1 MIMTKPRT
9 RNAATGVLLIAV
21 SAAISVPFAATVA
34 PAEDLYSFR
43 NGMVLRGTHA
53 SIPTLN
59 ENAFASGAR
68 GEPRALPI
76 LMIDD
81 GLRRTFVHRL
91 GMLAQPPK
99 EIADLER
106 SIEFN
111 QPVSLGSKTVGVVG
125 QILGVSEFTEYGR
138 RLISVRGPDGAPL
151 TIVQGITELNDRYVK
166 LEALKVKPYY
176 SWDMRVATNSIP
188 TSTLNQIFDQ
198 RMDQEDVDRR
208 LEVVRFLMET
218 ERYADAHDSLR
229 KVIRDFPEEEHLG
242 RQLVA
247 LTELQ
252 AEQLLDEAES
262 RAGVGQRRLSKE
274 ILDKF
279 AAQPLG
285 RVTRLKVDD
294 AIAKHRTAEA
304 QSREAV
310 SNLRRLVGQLDPAIS
325 AELEPIVE
333 EIANGL
339 NADTLTRM
347 SDFVRLGSDEKQP
360 VGNRVA
366 LAVAG
371 WILGGGSGEQNL
383 KVATSLVE
391 VRELVAEYLACDDA
405 ARRQQILEALRGM
418 EGAQPRYV
426 ARMMPLMTPPLTLP
440 AEAADPKVPGMYR
453 FGTGEPPDASG
464 QPPEPR
470 YAIQLPPEYDPLR
483 EYPCVLALH
492 PVRGTPDQQI
502 NWWSGVFSESAG
514 TRMGQAARHGYIVV
528 APVWSRESQ
537 SGYEFTPQEHERVL
551 VALRDAMRR
560 ASIDADRVFVA
571 GHGDGGTAAWDI
583 AISHPDLWAGLV
595 SISSEPAKTIP
606 HYKSNS
612 EYVPAYI
619 VMGEL
624 DAAPPPL
631 TRVGA
636 ILDDYMTP
644 RHDAMVVI
652 YRGRG
657 REYFYEEIH
666 RLFEWMNLSSHRRG
680 QTPRTIETA
689 TMRVSD
695 RFFWWLELDE
705 MKPAVSINP
714 LLWEQ
719 AERLRAGKVSAKVLE
734 GNQIRVNQ
742 APADRFTVWLRP
754 EMGIDLN
761 ERIMIRS
768 GSRVVP
774 VSYEGDLEVMLED
787 ARTRAD
793 RKRPFWAKVRFP

>member
-1 MIMTKPRT
+1 MKDIRIP
-9 RNAATGVLLIAV
+9 AAVAGVWLIAV
-21 SAAISVPFAATVA
+21 TAAISVPFAASVVS
-34 PAEDLYSFR
+34 AEDLFSFR
-43 NGMVLRGTHA
+43 NGLVLRGTHA

-99 EIADLER
+99 EIADLGR
-106 SIEFN
+106 SIEFD

-138 RLISVRGPDGAPL
+138 RLISVRGPEGTPV
-151 TIVQGITELNDRYVK
+151 TIVQGITEINDRFAK

-176 SWDMRVATNSIP
+176 SWDMRVATSSIP
-188 TSTLNQIFDQ
+188 TSTLNQIFHR
-198 RMDQEDVDRR
+198 RMDQDDVDRR
-208 LEVVRFLMET
+208 LEAVRFLMET
-218 ERYADAHDSLR
+218 ERYADAHDALR
-229 KVIRDFPEEEHLG
+229 KVIRDFPEEKHLE

-247 LTELQ
+247 LTERQ

-262 RAGVGQRRLSKE
+262 RAEAGQHRLSRE
-274 ILDKF
+274 ILEKF
-279 AAQPLG
+279 GSQPLG

-294 AIAKHRTAEA
+294 ALARRRTTEA
-304 QSREAV
+304 QSREVVA
-310 SNLRRLVGQLDPAIS
+310 NLRRLVDQLDPATV
-325 AELEPIVE
+325 AELAPIVD
-333 EIANGL
+333 EIAEGL
-339 NADTLTRM
+339 DADTLTRM
-347 SDFVRLGSDEKQP
+347 SDFIRLGDDEQQP

-366 LAVAG
+366 LAIAG

-383 KVATSLVE
+383 KVAASLIE
-391 VRELVAEYLACDDA
+391 VRGLVAEYLACDDA
-405 ARRQQILEALRGM
+405 ARRQQILEELRGM

-426 ARMMPLMTPPLTLP
+426 ARMMPLMVPPLTLP
-440 AEAADPKVPGMYR
+440 EGAADPEIPGMYR
-453 FGTGEPPDASG
+453 FGVVEEPESSVVPV
-464 QPPEPR
+464 PR

-483 EYPCVLALH
+483 EYPCVVALH
-492 PVRGTPDQQI
+492 PIRGTPDQQI
-502 NWWSGVFSESAG
+502 DWWSGVFSESMG
-514 TRMGQAARHGYIVV
+514 TRMGQASRHGYIVV
-528 APVWSRESQ
+528 APIWSRDSQ
-537 SGYEFTPQEHERVL
+537 SGYEFTPREHERVL
-551 VALRDAMRR
+551 VALRDAMRHT
-560 ASIDADRVFVA
+560 SIDADRVFLA

-583 AISHPDLWAGLV
+583 AIAHPDQWAGLV
-595 SISSEPAKTIP
+595 SISGEPAKTIP

-612 EYVPAYI
+612 EYVPTYI

-636 ILDDYMTP
+636 ILDDYMTH
-644 RHDAMVVI
+644 RHDAMVVL

-666 RLFEWMNLSSHRRG
+666 RLFEWMNLSSHRRAE
-680 QTPRTIETA
+680 TPRTIETA

-719 AERLRAGKVSAKVLE
+719 ADRLRAGKISAKVLE
-734 GNQIRVNQ
+734 GNQIRINQ

-761 ERIMIRS
+761 ERVTIRS
-768 GSRVVP
+768 GSRAF
-774 VSYEGDLEVMLED
+774 SYTYEGGLEVMLED

-793 RKRPFWAKVRFP
+793 RKRPFWGKISIP